1 MKHTLTW
8 MQSPQDSVKIGYRA
22 VISSTLD
29 SKEIDTIP
37 PAKRVY

>member
-8 MQSPQDSVKIGYRA
+8 IKDINKGEVEIKYRD
-22 VISSTLD
+22 VIFKTLD
-29 SKEIDTIP
+29 DEFPTIP